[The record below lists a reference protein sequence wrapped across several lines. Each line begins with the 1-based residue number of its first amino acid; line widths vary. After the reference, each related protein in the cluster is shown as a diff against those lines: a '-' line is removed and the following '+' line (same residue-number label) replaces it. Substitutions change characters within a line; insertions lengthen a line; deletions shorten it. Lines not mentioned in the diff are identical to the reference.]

1 MTSAPPI
8 VSVIIPAFNAAKTIA
23 ETVQSALI
31 QTRRDIEIIVIDDG
45 STDATADIVTGIA
58 ADATNVH
65 LHSVEN
71 AGQSKARNLA
81 LRLARGKYV
90 APLDSDDLWH
100 PSYLEKMVDALES
113 AGPKASMA
121 YALVR
126 RIDQQSLVTETKVAR
141 AVSQRAF
148 HQMLVFNVVGTGS
161 AIVMPRAE
169 ALAVGG
175 YETRLRGSEDYLMQ
189 LRLARRGLVIAVPE
203 YLVGYRSTAGS
214 LSSRNY
220 AISRTSKNLIAIAE
234 DEFRDADRRTLAQAK
249 ARINAD
255 AFVHAVKARK
265 YQTAVQDIVTALA
278 NSPAETVW
286 TLLRKADA
294 KRHRASQDAASTE
307 RAHFL
312 ALEPTDR
319 PQLPIKDHIAR
330 RLDAAMQ
337 IDAAVSNYD
346 IKAARPL
353 ESHHIAPTP

>member
-23 ETVQSALI
+23 ETVQSALN

-45 STDATADIVTGIA
+45 STDTTADIVAGIA
-58 ADATNVH
+58 ADATNLH
-65 LHSVEN
+65 LRRVEN

-81 LRLARGKYV
+81 LSLARGKYV

-100 PSYLEKMVDALES
+100 PSYLEKMVEALES
-113 AGPKASMA
+113 AGPQASMA

-126 RIDQQSLVTETKVAR
+126 RIDQQGLVTETKVAR
-141 AVSQRAF
+141 TVSQYAF
-148 HQMLVFNVVGTGS
+148 HQMLAFNVVGTGS
-161 AIVMPRAE
+161 AIVMPRAD
-169 ALAVGG
+169 ALGAGG

-234 DEFRDADRRTLAQAK
+234 DEFRDADRRVFAQAK
-249 ARINAD
+249 ARVNAD

-265 YQTAVQDIVTALA
+265 YLTAAQDIMTALV
-278 NSPAETVW
+278 NDPVETAW
-286 TLLRKADA
+286 TLMRKAGA
-294 KRHRASQDAASTE
+294 NRHRASQNGASTE
-307 RAHFL
+307 RLRFL
-312 ALEPTDR
+312 ALEPTER

-337 IDAAVSNYD
+337 IDATKSKYD
-346 IKAARPL
+346 TQPARPL
-353 ESHHIAPTP
+353 ETHHIAPTL